1 MHQAPSSQGSK
12 SPRTSKRGSALN
24 QLALTGAEEKFRLP
38 ATNLTRFVGRYEF
51 FSSSEPSFKEA
62 VVEIVG
68 GQLTIDITGN
78 IQTLMPTTS
87 QSRRLTSTIN
97 VVSFR
102 VVGHPDTCVRFFVS
116 GENLMGLYYEERR
129 KDDDL
134 VVGVA
139 APKSSAA

>member
-1 MHQAPSSQGSK
+1 M
-12 SPRTSKRGSALN
+12 
-24 QLALTGAEEKFRLP
+24 
-38 ATNLTRFVGRYEF
+38 
-51 FSSSEPSFKEA
+51 
-62 VVEIVG
+62 EIVER
-68 GQLTIDITGN
+68 QLTINITGN
-78 IQTLMPTTS
+78 TQTLMPTTS